1 MVETTNQLVY
11 MFAIIIDY
19 PFYQI
24 QRKNKK
30 CEDHNLTSSSPWL
43 LSLSWSDRSCASV
56 SWPSRPAPTFHA
68 FQSSTHRVKETMGI
82 DGNILFI
89 EMETIWNNNLKC
101 LLRSTS
107 SPICLG
113 WYVLSNQSCRS
124 ILGQCRNPEIQKS
137 GAPLKESPGWISSFL
152 LLHPPR
158 TKLDHLDLLK
168 LFLNP
173 RKPEET
179 VIHLLLICF
188 YDYWWLLAQIND
200 TNRKLLLTYLTL
212 FMTRLYAQTL
222 KKPSKRVPHGSPFCH
237 DIACDLQIF
246 SSDPPTTFAAP
257 WLEPRGPWAGESN
270 DFQCNF
276 AVFAVCYSYI
286 FCLLVFRH
294 PSEKWWNEWK
304 SVGMMIPFPMY
315 GKS

>member
-1 MVETTNQLVY
+1 MFETTNQLVY

-24 QRKNKK
+24 QRKNEK

-56 SWPSRPAPTFHA
+56 SWPSGPGSSMNRA

-82 DGNILFI
+82 DGNMLFI

-158 TKLDHLDLLK
+158 TISLDHLDLLK

-179 VIHLLLICF
+179 VIHLLL
-188 YDYWWLLAQIND
+188 YDINMLLWLLMITD
-200 TNRKLLLTYLTL
+200 T
-212 FMTRLYAQTL
+212 
-222 KKPSKRVPHGSPFCH
+222 
-237 DIACDLQIF
+237 D
-246 SSDPPTTFAAP
+246 
-257 WLEPRGPWAGESN
+257 
-270 DFQCNF
+270 
-276 AVFAVCYSYI
+276 
-286 FCLLVFRH
+286 
-294 PSEKWWNEWK
+294 
-304 SVGMMIPFPMY
+304 
-315 GKS
+315 

>member
-113 WYVLSNQSCRS
+113 WYVLSSQSCRS
-124 ILGQCRNPEIQKS
+124 ILGQCRNPEIRSTSKGKPRLNFIFPS
-137 GAPLKESPGWISSFL
+137 SSPTSHEIGSFGPPETVPESQETRGNCYSSVIN
-152 LLHPPR
+152 
-158 TKLDHLDLLK
+158 
-168 LFLNP
+168 LFL
-173 RKPEET
+173 
-179 VIHLLLICF
+179 
-188 YDYWWLLAQIND
+188 WLL
-200 TNRKLLLTYLTL
+200 
-212 FMTRLYAQTL
+212 
-222 KKPSKRVPHGSPFCH
+222 
-237 DIACDLQIF
+237 
-246 SSDPPTTFAAP
+246 
-257 WLEPRGPWAGESN
+257 
-270 DFQCNF
+270 
-276 AVFAVCYSYI
+276 
-286 FCLLVFRH
+286 
-294 PSEKWWNEWK
+294 
-304 SVGMMIPFPMY
+304 MIT
-315 GKS
+315 GTD